1 MKRSQLWPSG
11 LYRSLC
17 FFLCLSLLIPVDALY
32 FYIDSNSP
40 KCFYEELPKDTL
52 VVGNYK
58 AEQFDANLNGYIN
71 HQDLMIHI
79 FVDEVFDNDHRI
91 VSQRGVSS
99 GKFTFIAHEAG
110 DHKICFQPTHATSG
124 GLIIG
129 GQSMGTVKLTLDLAI
144 GESSAI
150 ESSDKGKIQGIVQKV
165 KDLNARLQDIRR
177 EQVFQREREAEF
189 RDQSEATNARVVR
202 WTLVQLVVLGVTC
215 AWQLSHLRAFF
226 IKQKLT

>member
-1 MKRSQLWPSG
+1 MELSQLLP
-11 LYRSLC
+11 RR
-17 FFLCLSLLIPVDALY
+17 LLHSICIVLLFSVVVPVNALH
-32 FYIDSNSP
+32 FYIDSATP

-58 AEQFDANLNGYIN
+58 AEAYDAQLNGYVSIP
-71 HQDLMIHI
+71 DMVVFI

-91 VSQRGVSS
+91 VSQRGTSS

-110 DHKICFQPTHATSG
+110 DHKICFQPTHATTG
-124 GLIIG
+124 GWLVG
-129 GQSMGTVKLTLDLAI
+129 GQQMGTVKLTLDLAI
-144 GESSAI
+144 GESSKI

-202 WTLVQLVVLGVTC
+202 WTLVQLVVLGITC